1 MYKGNLNLFF
11 LHFFGDNTLASRIKW
26 WINGIAAFIFVM
38 LCIIYLLI
46 RPIITQNLE
55 PVIKDAAG
63 ERINGTLTWTMMED
77 RKSVV

>member
-46 RPIITQNLE
+46 RQIGRAH
-55 PVIKDAAG
+55 V
-63 ERINGTLTWTMMED
+63 
-77 RKSVV
+77 